1 MGSRPLAGLTGATGD
16 RVASSSVSTQTVSIL
31 LPVLDE
37 VAGIE
42 ACLDSLEA
50 QDYAGPM
57 EILIADGG
65 STDGTLELIAHRRA
79 TVIAN
84 PRRVQSHGVNLAAE
98 RASGEILIRADAHT
112 TYAPDYVSRS
122 VAVLAETGATVV
134 GGPIRP
140 LGTTRFGGAVAGA
153 MRSRLGIGP
162 GAFHHADRRRQV
174 DTVYLG
180 AFRRSE
186 FLALGGMRTLP
197 SGVAEDADLYFRWRQ
212 QGGVIIVDPSIRS
225 TYLPRQTPGA
235 LWRQFYRYGR
245 GKADMLRVNRRWPSW
260 RPLAP
265 LLLVLGLVAGSAIG
279 PLLGW
284 WPLAGLASS
293 WMMVLIVAGRARPL
307 TVFAAAIMHLSY
319 GIGLLRGVLG

>member
-1 MGSRPLAGLTGATGD
+1 M
-16 RVASSSVSTQTVSIL
+16 STPTVSIL

-50 QDYAGPM
+50 QDYSGPI

-65 STDGTLELIAHRRA
+65 STDGTLELIAHRGV

-84 PRRVQSHGVNLAAE
+84 PLRVQSHGLNLAAE
-98 RASGEILIRADAHT
+98 QASGDILIRADAHT

-122 VAVLAETGATVV
+122 VEVLTETGATVV

-140 LGTTRFGGAVAGA
+140 AGTTKFGKAVAGA
-153 MRSRLGIGP
+153 MQSRLGIGP
-162 GAFHHADRRRQV
+162 GAFHHADRRREV

-186 FLALGGMRTLP
+186 FLELGGMRALP

-225 TYLPRQTPGA
+225 TYLPRQTPRA
-235 LWRQFYRYGR
+235 LWRQFFRYGR
-245 GKADMLRVNRRWPSW
+245 GKADMLYLNRRWPSW

-265 LLLVLGLVAGSAIG
+265 LLLVLGLATGLAIGPFFAWWPLTALTSLWLIALAVAGSA
-279 PLLGW
+279 
-284 WPLAGLASS
+284 
-293 WMMVLIVAGRARPL
+293 RPL
-307 TVFAAAIMHLSY
+307 SMLAAAIMHLSY
-319 GIGLLRGVLG
+319 GIGLLRGMRG

>member
-1 MGSRPLAGLTGATGD
+1 M
-16 RVASSSVSTQTVSIL
+16 STQAVSIL

-37 VAGIE
+37 VTGIE

-50 QDYAGPM
+50 QDYPGPM

-65 STDGTLELIAHRRA
+65 STDGTLELIARRRV

-84 PRRVQSHGVNLAAE
+84 PLRVQSHGVNLAA
-98 RASGEILIRADAHT
+98 RQASGEILIRADAHT

-122 VAVLAETGATVV
+122 VAVLTETGAAVV

-140 LGTTRFGGAVAGA
+140 VGTTRFGKAVAAA

-162 GAFHHADRRRQV
+162 GAFHHAERRQEV

-186 FLALGGMRTLP
+186 FLELGGMRALP

-212 QGGVIIVDPSIRS
+212 RGGVIIVDPSIRS

-235 LWRQFYRYGR
+235 LWRQFFRYGR

-265 LLLVLGLVAGSAIG
+265 LLLVLGLATGLAIG
-279 PLLGW
+279 PLVGW
-284 WPLAGLASS
+284 WPLGGLASS
-293 WMMVLIVAGRARPL
+293 WMVVLIIAGRGRL
-307 TVFAAAIMHLSY
+307 LVMVAAAIMHLSY
-319 GIGLLRGVLG
+319 GFGLLRGLLG